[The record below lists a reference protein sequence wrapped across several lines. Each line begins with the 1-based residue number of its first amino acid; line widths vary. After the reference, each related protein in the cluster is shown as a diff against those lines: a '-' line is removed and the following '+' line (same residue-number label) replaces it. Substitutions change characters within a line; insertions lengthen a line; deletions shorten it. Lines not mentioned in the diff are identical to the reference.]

1 MALVRAVNEMPSI
14 TDLVTRFAPGNVPET
29 VALIQNAIAAGR
41 QGMNLVNYIRNEV
54 GGFSNAWSIIQGISN
69 DLQDRGQSWLEMVQ
83 HVEQQLSFAEQTGW
97 NQGRRNVAGAEAAAN
112 TPQRDM
118 VRAAGTPSGN
128 NGAIWEN
135 PFEPREPRG
144 IQVHDEEMKVAD
156 NGNIVRGPEWN
167 GGRNP
172 VNSEGTPVRDVTT
185 GGRRHNPNSG
195 MGDSAGPVHGPETE
209 VQAAARAGGGGGPN
223 GVSKETPISS
233 YPSLTYGVQETHT
246 TILPW
251 VFWTGMALDK
261 NTATPLQM
269 KIRLNSIYDMIDNT
283 IVAAPA
289 DDTTFSVQGFV
300 NKKVGFNGKTPYSGN
315 GFPVQPTA
323 AASTTERS
331 QWRDYWAQLYQY
343 YTVLGCEYEVI
354 MVNPIGNHDTVNG
367 TANLRVYGGDIIC
380 AEQIDTYSDT
390 AAATGNVMPLTTLV
404 EVMNYKNIKWHKIQA
419 NGNGNNLGNT
429 TIIKGRY
436 TPGSVKRNIVNDG
449 DVKTWTAT
457 TIQPTLKE
465 FLTLN
470 FWPHPLSAGTAFGLN
485 IQVRLKYI
493 VQWKDLVAQARYPN
507 SLNATGVVQQGIRN
521 ATLAAQDLVDHARQI
536 IP

>member
-14 TDLVTRFAPGNVPET
+14 TDLVTRFAPGNAQET

-54 GGFSNAWSIIQGISN
+54 GGFSNAWSIVQGITN

-97 NQGRRNVAGAEAAAN
+97 NQGRRNVAGAEAAEN
-112 TPQRDM
+112 TTPRDR

-172 VNSEGTPVRDVTT
+172 TNSEGTPVRDVTT
-185 GGRRHNPNSG
+185 GGRPHNPNRP
-195 MGDSAGPVHGPETE
+195 MGDSAGPVQPVPEA
-209 VQAAARAGGGGGPN
+209 AAARAGGGGGPN
-223 GVSKETPISS
+223 PVSKETPVSS

-251 VFWTGMALDK
+251 VFWCGLALDRS
-261 NTATPLQM
+261 ATTPQQL

-283 IVAAPA
+283 IVAGPA
-289 DDTTFSVQGFV
+289 DDTIFGTPGFMT
-300 NKKVGFNGKTPYSGN
+300 KKVGFNGKTPISGN
-315 GFPVQPTA
+315 TFPVVPTA
-323 AASTTERS
+323 ANSTTERS

-380 AEQIDTYSDT
+380 AEQVDTYSDT
-390 AAATGNVMPLTTLV
+390 AAATGNVMPLTTLP

-449 DVKTWTAT
+449 DVKTWTAV